1 MKEFEAE
8 LHTYYAV
15 FQLSLNYL
23 LLLYIDFLFRVD
35 FFYLSSIFFR
45 HTRAYWCRSGSKNH
59 EKYSKSTYTA
69 FTYTAG
75 FTLFQNSSILFHFI
89 LFVKC
94 WRNFLG
100 WNPIG
105 WYLSL
110 EKENVTSRFFSIEF
124 LFYFSLV
131 SLCREVQPLKEIW
144 LL

>member
-15 FQLSLNYL
+15 FQLSLNCL

-45 HTRAYWCRSGSKNH
+45 HTRAYWCRSGCKNH

-69 FTYTAG
+69 F
-75 FTLFQNSSILFHFI
+75 NSWLHAVSKFIDLVPFHLICQMLAKF
-89 LFVKC
+89 F
-94 WRNFLG
+94 G

-105 WYLSL
+105 SYLSL
-110 EKENVTSRFFSIEF
+110 EKENVTSRFFYFEF

>member
-45 HTRAYWCRSGSKNH
+45 HTRAYWCRSGCKNH

-69 FTYTAG
+69 FNSWLHTVSKFIDLVPFHLICQMLAKFSG
-75 FTLFQNSSILFHFI
+75 VESDRIVSKFRKRKRDVTLLLYWIFI
-89 LFVKC
+89 LF
-94 WRNFLG
+94 
-100 WNPIG
+100 
-105 WYLSL
+105 
-110 EKENVTSRFFSIEF
+110 FFS
-124 LFYFSLV
+124 
-131 SLCREVQPLKEIW
+131 
-144 LL
+144 

>member
-1 MKEFEAE
+1 MKELEAE

-69 FTYTAG
+69 LNSWLHTVSKFIDLVPFHLICQMLAKFSG
-75 FTLFQNSSILFHFI
+75 VESDRIVSKFRKRKRDVTLLLYWIFI
-89 LFVKC
+89 LF
-94 WRNFLG
+94 
-100 WNPIG
+100 
-105 WYLSL
+105 
-110 EKENVTSRFFSIEF
+110 FFS
-124 LFYFSLV
+124 
-131 SLCREVQPLKEIW
+131 
-144 LL
+144 